1 MLQESKTYPDFGQNE
16 LDQIFEI
23 DFEGGRDRPMDE
35 EEKQRIHQELMSLE
49 W

>member
-16 LDQIFEI
+16 VDQIFEI
-23 DFEGGRDRPMDE
+23 DFEGSNNPPLDE
-35 EEKQRIHQELMSLE
+35 DEKQRIHQELMSLE